1 MRVWALQMGPYGKA
15 LALTWEV
22 HKDAMIVEVG
32 SGEGRAAWVVPGLQ
46 QRYPHDVAL
55 TAAPTALTGAA
66 ERLFALLVAPVC
78 GPPGCGPLLKYVLVP
93 VDYQLPKNFDGGS
106 KGEGIVSKVSPV
118 MPAGWRELRWGRPAF
133 ILVPAAVLGLGV
145 TLAARQALRN

>member
-1 MRVWALQMGPYGKA
+1 
-15 LALTWEV
+15 
-22 HKDAMIVEVG
+22 MIVEVG

-93 VDYQLPKNFDGGS
+93 VDYQVRNTKCAERPFDLLVAPLPKNFDGGS